1 MARKPVLFSSL
12 VKPIRSRWQRIVLF
26 FGITAC
32 TLFMMTDHGEIDYA
46 KEMRTGLTEVVLPV
60 STVITQPIKSI
71 SNLVNDVRN
80 LSQAREEA
88 KRLEIEV
95 RKLRQALIM
104 NQALILQNQK
114 LKEQNNFVDFP
125 DTKIISGRVV
135 THSGGPFVKSM
146 LTNVGRENGARIGQ
160 AVVSEFGLVG
170 IIVEVGR
177 RFSRVLQIT
186 DINSQIPVVT
196 EHTRDPAIMIGENTK
211 LLKLKFIPNDSL
223 LAVGDRIV
231 TSGHGGLLPPDLPIG
246 NVTKIDGANV
256 FVSSLVD
263 WDRLDYIRILDY
275 RFADDLSPYLNKSL
289 N

>member
-1 MARKPVLFSSL
+1 M
-12 VKPIRSRWQRIVLF
+12 
-26 FGITAC
+26 
-32 TLFMMTDHGEIDYA
+32 
-46 KEMRTGLTEVVLPV
+46 
-60 STVITQPIKSI
+60 
-71 SNLVNDVRN
+71 
-80 LSQAREEA
+80 
-88 KRLEIEV
+88 EIEV

-146 LTNVGRENGARIGQ
+146 LTNVGRESGARIGQ

-211 LLKLKFIPNDSL
+211 LLKLKFIPSDSL
-223 LAVGDRIV
+223 IAVGDRIV